1 MRPVGASRRHPAI
14 RAMSTHRIS
23 TRPPRGDPGA
33 RPDVLTDPD
42 DVAPYLEDAAH
53 YPGGQ
58 TPAVVRPTSEAELA
72 VTLRRG
78 GAVLPVG
85 AQSSLTGGA
94 TPRGET
100 VVSLGRLDSLE
111 VRSSTRLLAGPGV
124 TLTAIRERLAG
135 SGSSY
140 PPVPTYEGA
149 TVGGIVATDAAG
161 AATFKYGTTRRWV
174 RGLTVML
181 ASGELI
187 DLERGEVTARD
198 GRFELVT
205 AQGVVPIPVPSYR
218 MPDVPKHSAGYH
230 AETDLDLVDLFIG
243 AEGTLGVVTSVTL
256 DLLPAA
262 PSLALAVIGVTSESQ
277 AVTVTEALRR
287 ESETTRG
294 TRDPRGLDVVA
305 IEHMDRRCLDL
316 VREDGIDRRLQVA
329 LPPEVEV
336 MLLAQLE
343 LPDRLPSEQ
352 LHDEVAR
359 SLSSSAPDTP
369 ITRLCRLLDQ
379 AALLETTELVGP
391 TETGRFADLLRF
403 REAVPEAVNRRVGQ
417 AQRRVDPS
425 IHKTAADMIVPF
437 PRLSESVAL
446 FREAFRSRG
455 LDHAIWGHISDANL
469 HPNLLPRTAADVALA
484 REAIVE
490 CGREIVAMGG
500 SPLAEHG
507 VGRNPTKQRLL
518 ALLHGADGIAEMRAV
533 KQALDPDWKLAPG
546 VLFGRTMTEGTS
558 A

>member
-1 MRPVGASRRHPAI
+1 
-14 RAMSTHRIS
+14 MSTHRIS